1 MAELDFNEI
10 DPPLIVDIIIGDEKY
25 SIAGTL
31 SVDDFSKII
40 GAYNDGR
47 TDYHTMVAEIIY
59 RRIEKQA
66 DGRVTLDQVLEMDAS
81 YFISFI
87 EATVLRG
94 HLLDAYNS
102 LNDKDDIF
110 CRFILAVI
118 ETWKKT
124 CIAIVETIT
133 EKIPQSYYV
142 QAKKLIEETGK
153 SVVALVRS
161 LDQKIKEFS
170 ELYREPINNLL
181 RGLSEFAKTVQGLK
195 LTEEEKEALIQNY
208 HAWGRIGWTINPEMP
223 FSFFHQAPPPDQ
235 LKADEMALEFCGD
248 NEIHLLFDRL
258 HELLGSNCD
267 DLDEAIFC
275 FENQKYKSCI
285 MVLFAAVDGLAI
297 AMQTTDDI
305 NGKKKYP
312 VGITAGRNVVK
323 RFQAKAHDEAFV
335 FALKCGNLLCCMEKM
350 FEFTAGFT
358 LQPNVINRNYIDHG
372 MHRGIVSKKDCVQ
385 VFLFY
390 YNFLSMVNWYQHHN
404 DNIEV

>member
-1 MAELDFNEI
+1 MAELDFNKME
-10 DPPLIVDIIIGDEKY
+10 PPLIVDIIIEDEKH
-25 SIAGTL
+25 SITGTL

-40 GAYNDGR
+40 EAYNNGR
-47 TDYHTMVAEIIY
+47 TDYRTLVAEIIY

-66 DGRVTLDQVLEMDAS
+66 GGRVSLDQVLEIDDS

-94 HLLDAYNS
+94 NLFDAYSS
-102 LNDKDDIF
+102 LSDKDDIF

-124 CIAIVETIT
+124 CIAIVETIA
-133 EKIPQSYYV
+133 EKIPQTYYA
-142 QAKKLIEETGK
+142 QIKKLLEETGR
-153 SVVALVRS
+153 SVVALVRN
-161 LDQKIKEFS
+161 LDQKVKEFT
-170 ELYREPINNLL
+170 ELYRDPISNLL
-181 RGLSEFAKTVQGLK
+181 KGLSEFAKTLQGLK

-223 FSFFHQAPPPDQ
+223 FNFFHQEPPPEQ
-235 LKADEMALEFCGD
+235 LKADEMAMEFCGD
-248 NEIHLLFDRL
+248 NEMRHLFEQL
-258 HELLGSNCD
+258 HELLDSSCD

-275 FENQKYKSCI
+275 FENEKYKSCI

-297 AMQTTDDI
+297 KMQTTDDF
-305 NGKKKYP
+305 NGRKRYP

-323 RFQAKAHDEAFV
+323 RFQTKADDEAFV

-358 LQPNVINRNYIDHG
+358 LETNVINRNYINHG
-372 MHRGIVSKKDCVQ
+372 MHHGIVSRKDCVQ

-390 YNFLSMVNWYQHHN
+390 YNFVSMVNWYQHQN

>member
-1 MAELDFNEI
+1 MAELDFNKME
-10 DPPLIVDIIIGDEKY
+10 PPLIVDIIIEDEKH
-25 SIAGTL
+25 SITGTL

-40 GAYNDGR
+40 EAYNNGR
-47 TDYHTMVAEIIY
+47 TDYRTLVAEIIY

-66 DGRVTLDQVLEMDAS
+66 GGRVSLDQVLEIDDS

-94 HLLDAYNS
+94 NLFDAYSS
-102 LNDKDDIF
+102 LSDKDDIF

-133 EKIPQSYYV
+133 EKIPQTYYA
-142 QAKKLIEETGK
+142 QIKKLLEETGR
-153 SVVALVRS
+153 SVVALVRN
-161 LDQKIKEFS
+161 LDQKVKEFT
-170 ELYREPINNLL
+170 ELYRDPISNLL
-181 RGLSEFAKTVQGLK
+181 KGLSEFAKTLQGLK

-223 FSFFHQAPPPDQ
+223 FNFFHQEPPPEQ
-235 LKADEMALEFCGD
+235 LKADEMAMEFCGD
-248 NEIHLLFDRL
+248 NEMRHLFEQL
-258 HELLGSNCD
+258 HELLDSNCD

-275 FENQKYKSCI
+275 FENEKYKSCI

-297 AMQTTDDI
+297 KMQTTDDI
-305 NGKKKYP
+305 NGRKRYP

-323 RFQAKAHDEAFV
+323 RFQTKADDEAFV

-358 LQPNVINRNYIDHG
+358 LETNVINRNYINHG
-372 MHRGIVSKKDCVQ
+372 MHHGIVSRKDCVQ

-390 YNFLSMVNWYQHHN
+390 YNFVSMVNWYQHQN